1 MLVHSV
7 LGPSRSRR
15 SAASTAFRKPSPRRA
30 ELRPQR
36 ARLRRIDPRS
46 CRAPVRHLRAEIGW
60 AFAWRTLIAAEL
72 VFGVSAGQGG
82 LGWYIF
88 RNRNEL
94 FTDKVFAGLVLVI
107 VIGLLVEGVVFR
119 LLESLTVRRWGMQR

>member
-1 MLVHSV
+1 M
-7 LGPSRSRR
+7 
-15 SAASTAFRKPSPRRA
+15 
-30 ELRPQR
+30 
-36 ARLRRIDPRS
+36 
-46 CRAPVRHLRAEIGW
+46 
-60 AFAWRTLIAAEL
+60 
-72 VFGVSAGQGG
+72 FGVSSGQGG